1 MTARA
6 IHRAVVVLALAIAIA
21 GPVTA
26 QEDKRNVAETECK
39 AVMRL
44 NDRERENTIVFLHG
58 YLAGRK
64 GELVIDIAKLSAATD
79 KFIDHC
85 LDNPKDKVIDVMA
98 TYVQ

>member
-1 MTARA
+1 MTTGAF
-6 IHRAVVVLALAIAIA
+6 HRTIVALTLTIVIAA
-21 GPVTA
+21 PAFA
-26 QEDKRNVAETECK
+26 QEDKRNVAEVECK

-58 YLAGRK
+58 YLAGKK

-85 LDNPKDKVIDVMA
+85 LDNPKDKAIDVMS

>member
-1 MTARA
+1 MTAGA
-6 IHRAVVVLALAIAIA
+6 YHRTIVAVALAIVIA
-21 GPVTA
+21 APASA
-26 QEDKRNVAETECK
+26 QDDRRNVADVECK

-58 YLAGRK
+58 YLAGKK

-85 LDNPKDKVIDVMA
+85 LDNPKDKAVEVMA

>member
-1 MTARA
+1 MTAGA
-6 IHRAVVVLALAIAIA
+6 FHRTIVALALAIAIA
-21 GPVTA
+21 APASA
-26 QEDKRNVAETECK
+26 QEDKRNVADVECK

-58 YLAGRK
+58 YLAGKK
-64 GELVIDIAKLSAATD
+64 GELVIDVAKLSAATD

-85 LDNPKDKVIDVMA
+85 LDNPKDKAVEVMA

>member
-6 IHRAVVVLALAIAIA
+6 THRPIVALALAIAIA
-21 GPVTA
+21 APASA
-26 QEDKRNVAETECK
+26 QEDKRNVAEVECK

-58 YLAGRK
+58 YLAGKK

-85 LDNPKDKVIDVMA
+85 LDNPKEKAVEVMA